1 MVETIS
7 IEDLKTKLRDIF
19 CAENKTK
26 KNIRTYGYLTLML
39 ILASCKYKNGL

>member
-26 KNIRTYGYLTLML
+26 KYSHIWLSDVDVNLS
-39 ILASCKYKNGL
+39 IL

>member
-1 MVETIS
+1 MVGTIS

-26 KNIRTYGYLTLML
+26 KIFAHMVFLR
-39 ILASCKYKNGL
+39 